1 VETDPT
7 ADPRTDLAR
16 SGRNLAALL
25 ARRWHLLLAVA
36 IVLGAGGF
44 LFASLQPTMYSSTA
58 TMLLNDPRNSSVFNS
73 NNRIISDPSRYVR
86 SQARYLTSTEVLTTA
101 RSLLHNQFTVEEL
114 RDHVRA
120 TSSDQLDQVTVTAAD
135 STAEGA
141 AAVANA
147 VCQAYRQT
155 IRNQTQT
162 NAKSTTDELD
172 QTIAALRGRIT
183 DLDAQLT
190 SSGGS
195 ADPSLSAARQ
205 AAATQLLTLQG
216 RADEI
221 AVDTATYGDG
231 VQMFEQADPPSSPAQ
246 PKPLRA
252 VVVGAFLGLL
262 LAAGVVWWRDEF
274 RRKADEKQ
282 DPAAILGVPLL
293 GDVPEFAASAD
304 GWTLPAAREP
314 TSPAGEAYNFLVESI
329 GFALAAEGVGSVVAV
344 TSPRPGDGKT
354 VTALNLAIA
363 MARDDRTVAAVDGD
377 ERMRG
382 LTRLADVPH
391 EPGLSD
397 LGGDLPV
404 SEAGRHLNVD
414 GVEALD
420 VVPAG
425 GALDEPASFFRT
437 GRFRR
442 AVAQLRSHADVVIID
457 SPPLLAV
464 SDAAAI
470 ASQADA
476 VVLVIGRGTPLRVLS
491 EVRNRLE
498 FVGTPVLGYVFNRSV
513 RSGWRYGRYGYAY
526 GHHPSRPSVTSSG
539 RHRVPSP
546 RLDKDSPVKD
556 SPVKASQV
564 KASR

>member
-1 VETDPT
+1 VETDAT
-7 ADPRTDLAR
+7 ADPRVDLAR
-16 SGRNLAALL
+16 SGRSLLTLL
-25 ARRWHLLLAVA
+25 ARRWQLLLAVT
-36 IVLGAGGF
+36 IVFGAAGF
-44 LFASLQPTMYSSTA
+44 LFASLQSTQYASSA
-58 TMLLNDPRNSSVFNS
+58 TMLLNDPRDSSVFNS

-101 RSLLHNQFTVEEL
+101 RSLLHDRFTVDEL
-114 RDHVRA
+114 RARVRA
-120 TSSDQLDQVTVTAAD
+120 TSSDQLDQVTVTATDA
-135 STAEGA
+135 TAEDA

-155 IRNQTQT
+155 VRSQTQT
-162 NAKSTTDELD
+162 NAKATTDELD
-172 QTIAALRGRIT
+172 QTIGGLRGRIS
-183 DLDAQLT
+183 DLDNQL
-190 SSGGS
+190 SSSDGP

-205 AAATQLLTLQG
+205 AAATQLLTLQS

-231 VQMFEQADPPSSPAQ
+231 VQMFEQANPPSTPAQ
-246 PKPLRA
+246 PRPLRA
-252 VVVGAFLGLL
+252 IVGGGFLGLL
-262 LAAGVVWWRDEF
+262 LAALIVWWRDEF
-274 RRKADEKQ
+274 RRRADEKQ
-282 DPAAILGVPLL
+282 DPAAVLGVPLL
-293 GDVPEFAASAD
+293 GDVPEFVASAD
-304 GWTLPAAREP
+304 GSTLPAAREP
-314 TSPAGEAYNFLVESI
+314 SSPAGEAYNFLVESI
-329 GFALAAEGVGSVVAV
+329 GFALAAEGEGRVVAM

-363 MARDDRTVAAVDGD
+363 MARDDRRVTVVDGD

-397 LGGDLPV
+397 LGGDVPV
-404 SEAGRHLNVD
+404 EAAVRDLDLD
-414 GVEALD
+414 GTEALD

-425 GALDEPASFFRT
+425 AVLHDPASFFRT

-442 AVAQLRSHADVVIID
+442 AVGRLRDHADVVIVD

-476 VVLVIGRGTPLRVLS
+476 VVLVVGRGTPLRVLA
-491 EVRNRLE
+491 EARHRLE

-513 RSGWRYGRYGYAY
+513 GSGRRSGYGYGYRYGYGRSAAAA
-526 GHHPSRPSVTSSG
+526 VTAGAPAG
-539 RHRVPSP
+539 RHRVPGQ
-546 RLDKDSPVKD
+546 RLGEDTPVKT
-556 SPVKASQV
+556 S
-564 KASR
+564 